1 MKNRSPKESSK
12 FCIKSKQTSIRA
24 TFEGSKI
31 TPKIFPTNNTTDNSN
46 TKICQ
51 PITSKSKTIL
61 IWKKPIGIEYKQ
73 VELNKSGINDKFKS
87 EIQKNGISNF
97 YWKDDKNNNIQKER
111 NLNLMKQNNKEICVE
126 KVTKIRN
133 NKNSCNSTTSIA
145 SAFIPHTNMP
155 NIKSNTHTSISNIKS
170 NTHTSISNIK
180 SNTHTSISNIKSNT
194 HTSISNIK
202 SNAHAIKSNINK
214 NDDVVPNT
222 LAKVP
227 PILLKKKTSDND
239 DNNSSSNNNNVC
251 DEKQNKDDKLILKMK
266 SYNSGNNK
274 NECLKKNN
282 NTNIKSGDDIGDA
295 NSNNSHINEK
305 ENKPCDDNL
314 YNANYIKMEEL
325 LKDYNEAVKNKKDTE
340 FDINVFI
347 ERYDIIIDGL
357 FKLDN
362 IEKCE
367 MKKSIIK
374 KYKQL
379 FENNNAMKFYKGI
392 KTLVYEKN
400 IIIQYMEY
408 YKKQNKQYAQD
419 LKEIQDSNDMLI
431 TQIKQLNQNNIMLKK
446 LVNIL
451 CIDRDKK
458 KNDLST

>member
-1 MKNRSPKESSK
+1 MKNSSPKESSK
-12 FCIKSKQTSIRA
+12 FCIKSKQTSIRE
-24 TFEGSKI
+24 TFEGSKF
-31 TPKIFPTNNTTDNSN
+31 TPQIFHTNNITGNSN

-61 IWKKPIGIEYKQ
+61 IWKKPIGIECKQ
-73 VELNKSGINDKFKS
+73 VELNKSSINDKFKS
-87 EIQKNGISNF
+87 EISKNGMTNF

-126 KVTKIRN
+126 KVAKIRN
-133 NKNSCNSTTSIA
+133 NKNCCNSTTSIA
-145 SAFIPHTNMP
+145 SAFTPHTNMS
-155 NIKSNTHTSISNIKS
+155 NTKSNTHISMLNIKP
-170 NTHTSISNIK
+170 NTHTSMPNIK
-180 SNTHTSISNIKSNT
+180 P
-194 HTSISNIK
+194 
-202 SNAHAIKSNINK
+202 NAHAIKSNINK
-214 NDDVVPNT
+214 NDDVVLNT

-227 PILLKKKTSDND
+227 PILLKKKTSDNED
-239 DNNSSSNNNNVC
+239 NNNSSNDNNVC
-251 DEKQNKDDKLILKMK
+251 DEKQNKDNKLMLKMK
-266 SYNSGNNK
+266 SYNPGNNN

-282 NTNIKSGDDIGDA
+282 KTSIKSVDDIGHA

-305 ENKPCDDNL
+305 ENKPCNDNL
-314 YNANYIKMEEL
+314 YNENYIKMEEL

-357 FKLDN
+357 FKIDN
-362 IEKCE
+362 IEMCE
-367 MKKSIIK
+367 IKKSIIK

-451 CIDRDKK
+451 CMDRDKK

>member
-1 MKNRSPKESSK
+1 MKNSSPKESSK

-31 TPKIFPTNNTTDNSN
+31 IPKIFPTNNTTDNSD

-87 EIQKNGISNF
+87 EISKNGMINF

-111 NLNLMKQNNKEICVE
+111 NLNLMKQNNKEICGE
-126 KVTKIRN
+126 KVPKIRN

-145 SAFIPHTNMP
+145 SAFISHTNIP
-155 NIKSNTHTSISNIKS
+155 NTKSSTHT
-170 NTHTSISNIK
+170 TM
-180 SNTHTSISNIKSNT
+180 
-194 HTSISNIK
+194 SNIK

-227 PILLKKKTSDND
+227 PILLKKKTSDNEG
-239 DNNSSSNNNNVC
+239 NNSSSNDNNAC
-251 DEKQNKDDKLILKMK
+251 DEKQNKDGKLILKMK

-274 NECLKKNN
+274 NECLKKNC
-282 NTNIKSGDDIGDA
+282 NTNIKSVDDIGNA

-305 ENKPCDDNL
+305 ENKPFDDNL
-314 YNANYIKMEEL
+314 YNENYIKMEEL

-367 MKKSIIK
+367 IKKSIIK

-451 CIDRDKK
+451 CIDRDTK